1 MPRQRE
7 ITDGFRAVLQ
17 ELIVHFREKEF
28 GGRVFSCT
36 TGSAPSAPEV
46 LAWLG
51 EALGFPVVN
60 GYGSTECGVTLLNNK
75 VVHK

>member
-1 MPRQRE
+1 MQ
-7 ITDGFRAVLQ
+7 
-17 ELIVHFREKEF
+17 FREREL

-46 LAWLG
+46 LAWLS
-51 EALGFPVVN
+51 EVMGFPVVV

-75 VVHK
+75 VVPK

>member
-1 MPRQRE
+1 MQ
-7 ITDGFRAVLQ
+7 
-17 ELIVHFREKEF
+17 FREREL

-51 EALGFPVVN
+51 EVLGFPVVN